1 MTVLTINTN
10 YDGDIT
16 NIYTKVTNGITLRA
30 GTISK
35 APIHAFI
42 RFPLT
47 NLPSDAIISQVRL
60 LVNCTIGGGSSG
72 LWDFHPYNSD
82 GQADPSGDT
91 GATCYNA
98 CAAGTQY
105 IDNDTGLRSTG
116 AKAYTLGSA
125 GNTAVAAAKTAGTNF
140 SLGIHEEG
148 ENDNYASITALDAG
162 SNVPQ
167 LEITY
172 TQPTGDTM
180 KVQVM

>member
-1 MTVLTINTN
+1 MTVLTINTD
-10 YDGDIT
+10 YDGDIS
-16 NIYTKVTNGITLRA
+16 NIFTKVTNGVTLRI

-35 APIHAFI
+35 APIHTFI

-60 LVNCTIGGGSSG
+60 LVNCTTGGGSSG
-72 LWDFHPYNSD
+72 TWDIHPYNSD
-82 GQADPSGDT
+82 GQADPSADT
-91 GATCYNA
+91 GTTCYTR

-105 IDNDTGLRSTG
+105 INDDTGLRSTG

-125 GNTAVAAAKTAGTNF
+125 AGTAVLAAKTAATNF
-140 SLGIHEEG
+140 SLGMHEEG
-148 ENDNYASITALDAG
+148 ENDNGASISSLDSG
-162 SNVPQ
+162 SNYPQ

-172 TQPTGDTM
+172 TVPTGDTM